1 MLQSASSCVW
11 MLVTRR
17 QVSTSVQR
25 CTRNQWHN
33 FPESIYVYIC
43 AYINVVLFHFSTANT
58 LWLYHGRGNKL
69 LISPFYSGWSEQRPV
84 VMTFNQN
91 TEPPQHKAALQQRAR
106 LEHITEQVEEK
117 SWFPVVREQPKPPTH
132 QMSASPT
139 ARCQTPTRLPCSCSS
154 CSWSTL
160 GGTSAGVHVAAQFTH
175 DGKSDFTKTWR
186 WYFQLCQWDNFRHLK
201 RSWRK
206 CTTPLLLVFFCTTV
220 SCWKGCC

>member
-69 LISPFYSGWSEQRPV
+69 LISPFYSGRSEQRPV
-84 VMTFNQN
+84 VMTFNHGATTTQGRSS
-91 TEPPQHKAALQQRAR
+91 TKSTFGTYYWTSRGEVMISSGQRAAQTS
-106 LEHITEQVEEK
+106 H
-117 SWFPVVREQPKPPTH
+117 
-132 QMSASPT
+132 SPNV
-139 ARCQTPTRLPCSCSS
+139 CISH
-154 CSWSTL
+154 STMPNAH
-160 GGTSAGVHVAAQFTH
+160 TS
-175 DGKSDFTKTWR
+175 
-186 WYFQLCQWDNFRHLK
+186 
-201 RSWRK
+201 
-206 CTTPLLLVFFCTTV
+206 PL
-220 SCWKGCC
+220 